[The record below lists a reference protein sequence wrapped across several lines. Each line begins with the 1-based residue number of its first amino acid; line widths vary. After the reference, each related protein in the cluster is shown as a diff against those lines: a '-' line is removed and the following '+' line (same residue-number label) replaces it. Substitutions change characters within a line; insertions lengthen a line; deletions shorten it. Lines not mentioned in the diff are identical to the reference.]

1 VALYTGN
8 TLGDDARTDTHCPYC
23 ALQCGMQLVERAGEF
38 TVEGRDF
45 PTNRGALCRKGWTA
59 AELINS
65 PERLLEPLMR
75 SDRNAPLRAATWPE
89 AIARIS
95 STIQSVQRSHGRHA
109 VGLFGGG
116 GLTNETAYALG
127 KFARVVLRTRSIDYN
142 GRFCMASAAV
152 AGQKA
157 FGLDRGLPFPIAR
170 LAEADVIMLVGA
182 NPAETMPP
190 LMQYFEAQK
199 KAGGKLIVIDPRRT
213 LTAEAADLHLQITP
227 GTDAVLG
234 NALLHVA
241 IRDDLVDYNFIS
253 ERTSGFAEA
262 KHSVGAFWPDRA
274 ERITGVSARDIVRAA
289 HLLGE
294 AKRVYIVTARGT
306 EQQVQGVKNVLSYIN
321 LALALGKVGRP
332 GCGFGTLTGQGNG
345 QGGREHGQKSDQL
358 PGYRKLDDP
367 AHRKHVAALWGIRE
381 SDLPGPGPAAVELL
395 DSIGEADGLRALLV
409 MGSNLLVSA
418 PDVSRLT
425 ERLGKLDLLVVS
437 DLFLSETAA
446 LADVVLPV
454 TQWAEHEG
462 TTTNLEGRVLFRAA
476 AKAAP
481 ATVRTD
487 LEVLKLLAVALE
499 CGDAIPATPAA
510 TFDELCRIS
519 GGGKAD
525 YAGLSHARV
534 RADASLFWPVPSAE
548 HPGTPEPFLDEFATP
563 DGLARFHALQL
574 LSSGEEPSEEYP
586 IYLVTG
592 RVLAQYQSGTQ
603 TRRVASLRLAEPEAF
618 VEMHADLA
626 SSLHIAEG
634 DWVELRSRRGRMQA
648 RARLSR
654 KIRSDTVFVPF
665 HFGGSGCAN
674 NLTTSEVDPTSKI
687 PAFKTAAVA
696 IERLTVQAGADL
708 GRSERQ
714 ESTTASHSLNHRSPS

>member
-1 VALYTGN
+1 
-8 TLGDDARTDTHCPYC
+8 
-23 ALQCGMQLVERAGEF
+23 MQLVERAGEF
-38 TVEGRDF
+38 EVQGRDF

-75 SDRNAPLRAATWPE
+75 SDRSSPLRPTTWPK

-95 STIQSVQRSHGRHA
+95 GSIQKLQRSHGRHA
-109 VGLFGGG
+109 IGLFGGG
-116 GLTNETAYALG
+116 SLTNETAYALG

-152 AGQKA
+152 AGQKV

-190 LMQYFEAQK
+190 LMQYFDAQK

-213 LTAEAADLHLQITP
+213 LTAEQADLHLQITP

-241 IRDDLVDYNFIS
+241 IRDDLIDYNFIS
-253 ERTSGFAEA
+253 ERTSGFEAA

-289 HLLGE
+289 HMLGE

-306 EQQVQGVKNVLSYIN
+306 EQQVQGVKNVLSFIN
-321 LALALGKVGRP
+321 LALALGKVGRS

-358 PGYRKLDDP
+358 PGYRKLDD
-367 AHRKHVAALWGIRE
+367 AADRKHVAAMWGIAE
-381 SDLPGPGPAAVELL
+381 SELPGPGPAAIELL
-395 DSIGEADGLRALLV
+395 DSIGQPDGLRALLI
-409 MGSNLLVSA
+409 MGSNLVVSA
-418 PDVSRLT
+418 PDATRLA
-425 ERLGKLDLLVVS
+425 ERLGQLDLLVVS
-437 DLFLSETAA
+437 DLFMSETAE

-481 ATVRTD
+481 ESVRTD
-487 LEVLKLLAVALE
+487 LQVLKLLAVALE
-499 CGDAIPATPAA
+499 RGAAMPDTPAA
-510 TFDELCRIS
+510 AFDELCRVS
-519 GGGKAD
+519 AGGKAD

-534 RADASLFWPVPSAE
+534 QADPTLFWPCPSAD

-563 DGLARFHALQL
+563 DGLARFQPLQL
-574 LSSGEEPSEEYP
+574 LGAGEEPSEEYP
-586 IYLVTG
+586 LYLVTG
-592 RVLAQYQSGTQ
+592 RVLSQYQSGTQ
-603 TRRVASLRLAEPEAF
+603 TRRVASLHEAEPEVF
-618 VEMHADLA
+618 VEMHVDLA
-626 SSLHIAEG
+626 ASLRIAER
-634 DWVELRSRRGRMQA
+634 DWVELRSRRGRTLA

-654 KIRSDTVFVPF
+654 TIRIDTVFLPF
-665 HFGGSGCAN
+665 HFGAAGCAN
-674 NLTTSEVDPTSKI
+674 NVTTSEVDPTSKI

-696 IERLTVQAGADL
+696 ITRLTVQPLADN

-714 ESTTASHSLNHRSPS
+714 ESDPSQSLQSRSPS